1 MKINLK
7 EGEVVPVTSD
17 RMFKAI
23 LMDSKEY
30 LADIL
35 SNILDIDKNYILD
48 NLVFKNTEQG
58 ILGVSEK
65 RKVTDLIVD
74 INKLT
79 INLEMNA
86 SYSKASVRKNNAYLS
101 RIMAGATESGKDYD
115 KSDIVVVQINFDK
128 VWKFEDELITIFEM
142 RNKSTCRKRSSYID
156 SNDPVIYH
164 VNLSKAYKMY
174 YNKDRKLNTFIKELA
189 LMIANNK
196 EDLNKISKGDK
207 VMEGVANKITSLS
220 MDDYIKGY
228 YIKEEQDEW
237 MRNVDIADAR
247 KTGFDEGINQN
258 KIETAKKMKEENIP
272 LDIIVKIT
280 SLTKEEIEKL

>member
-1 MKINLK
+1 MEINLK

-101 RIMAGATESGKDYD
+101 RIMVGATESGKDYA
-115 KSDIVVVQINFDK
+115 KLDIVVVQINFDK

-207 VMEGVANKITSLS
+207 VMENVANKITSLS

-247 KTGFDEGINQN
+247 KTCRKAGIEEGIKKT
-258 KIETAKKMKEENIP
+258 KIET
-272 LDIIVKIT
+272 DKI
-280 SLTKEEIEKL
+280 LLK

>member
-1 MKINLK
+1 MEINLK

-35 SNILDIDKNYILD
+35 SNILD

-79 INLEMNA
+79 INIEMNA

-101 RIMAGATESGKDYD
+101 RIM
-115 KSDIVVVQINFDK
+115 V
-128 VWKFEDELITIFEM
+128 
-142 RNKSTCRKRSSYID
+142 RKWVR
-156 SNDPVIYH
+156 
-164 VNLSKAYKMY
+164 L
-174 YNKDRKLNTFIKELA
+174 
-189 LMIANNK
+189 
-196 EDLNKISKGDK
+196 
-207 VMEGVANKITSLS
+207 
-220 MDDYIKGY
+220 
-228 YIKEEQDEW
+228 
-237 MRNVDIADAR
+237 
-247 KTGFDEGINQN
+247 
-258 KIETAKKMKEENIP
+258 
-272 LDIIVKIT
+272 
-280 SLTKEEIEKL
+280 

>member
-58 ILGVSEK
+58 IFGVSEK

-79 INLEMNA
+79 INLEMNS
-86 SYSKASVRKNNAYLS
+86 SYSKASVRKKQC
-101 RIMAGATESGKDYD
+101 I
-115 KSDIVVVQINFDK
+115 
-128 VWKFEDELITIFEM
+128 
-142 RNKSTCRKRSSYID
+142 
-156 SNDPVIYH
+156 P
-164 VNLSKAYKMY
+164 
-174 YNKDRKLNTFIKELA
+174 KLNH
-189 LMIANNK
+189 
-196 EDLNKISKGDK
+196 DRH
-207 VMEGVANKITSLS
+207 
-220 MDDYIKGY
+220 Y
-228 YIKEEQDEW
+228 
-237 MRNVDIADAR
+237 R
-247 KTGFDEGINQN
+247 KWGR
-258 KIETAKKMKEENIP
+258 
-272 LDIIVKIT
+272 LC
-280 SLTKEEIEKL
+280 